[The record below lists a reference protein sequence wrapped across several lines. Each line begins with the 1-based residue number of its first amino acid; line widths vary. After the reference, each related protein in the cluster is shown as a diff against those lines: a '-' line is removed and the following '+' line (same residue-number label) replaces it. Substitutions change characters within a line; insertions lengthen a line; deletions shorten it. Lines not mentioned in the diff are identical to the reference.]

1 MNSTKSLQVP
11 QAWHTETKVPNVQQ
25 LMALAVK
32 GLLPM
37 FDASSQ
43 LFCDRL
49 VRTQEDLV
57 RVGLSRRYTIMTLLG
72 LRKFE
77 ANRSQTPFDTTAIY
91 QSFVRDLDWIRGIGD
106 LGLVIWLSS
115 EFDPHGLDKILQKYP
130 LNSALSRFRDAR
142 VDSTTELA
150 WFLAGLAHA
159 AQTSKKRAESLTDLA
174 VEVFRRLRENQG
186 VSGFFGHLAR
196 NKSAAGYVRGTIG
209 SFADQVYPIYAM
221 ARLSKALSV
230 DEPLGPVAS
239 CAGAICGAQG
249 TLGQWWW
256 LYDSI
261 TGRVLSRYPVYSVH
275 QHGMA
280 PMALFAMEEVTSQN
294 FRANIFRGLSWVYG
308 SNELNVDLR
317 NEAHGLIWRCILP
330 KARFTKYWH
339 TMRNLIKAP
348 DNNSPVGALTI
359 LHEDRPYELGWL
371 LFSFAE
377 FKKGETP
384 LGSLANE

>member
-1 MNSTKSLQVP
+1 MNSTKLLQVSP
-11 QAWHTETKVPNVQQ
+11 ALDTETKVPDVQQ

-32 GLLPM
+32 GLVPM
-37 FDASSQ
+37 FDAPSQ
-43 LFCDRL
+43 LFCGRL
-49 VRTQEDLV
+49 VRTQEGLV
-57 RVGLSRRYTIMTLLG
+57 REGSSRRYTIMTLLG

-77 ANRSQTPFDTTAIY
+77 THRAQTPFDTAAIY
-91 QSFVRDLDWIRGIGD
+91 QSFVRDLDWITGIGD

-115 EFDPHGLDKILQKYP
+115 EFDPQGLDKILEKYP
-130 LNSALSRFRDAR
+130 LNSALRRFRDAR
-142 VDSTTELA
+142 VRSTTELA

-159 AQTSKKRAESLTDLA
+159 VQTSKKRAESLTDLA
-174 VEVFRRLRENQG
+174 VEVFRQLRENQG

-196 NKSAAGYVRGTIG
+196 DKSAAGYVRGTIG
-209 SFADQVYPIYAM
+209 SFADQVYPLYAM
-221 ARLSKALSV
+221 ARLSKVLSL
-230 DEPLGPVAS
+230 DEPLGPIAS

-249 TLGQWWW
+249 NLGQWWW

-280 PMALFAMEEVTSQN
+280 PMGLFALEEVSGQN
-294 FRANIFRGLSWVYG
+294 FRTNIFRGLSWVYG

-317 NEAHGLIWRCILP
+317 DQANGLIWRCILP

-339 TMRNLIKAP
+339 TTRNLIKAP
-348 DNNSPVGALTI
+348 DNNSRVGPLTI
-359 LHEDRPYELGWL
+359 LYEDRPYELGWL

-377 FKKGETP
+377 FKKEGNVAGFLP
-384 LGSLANE
+384 K

>member
-1 MNSTKSLQVP
+1 MNPTISTPVP
-11 QAWHTETKVPNVQQ
+11 QVLDTRVKVSNVQQ

-32 GLLPM
+32 GLVPM
-37 FDASSQ
+37 FDAQSQ

-49 VRTQEDLV
+49 VHTQEDLV

-77 ANRSQTPFDTTAIY
+77 SNQAQTPFDTTAIY
-91 QSFVRDLDWIRGIGD
+91 RSFVRDLDWIGGIGD
-106 LGLVIWLSS
+106 LGLTIWLSA
-115 EFDPHGLDKILQKYP
+115 EFDPDGLDTILQKYP
-130 LNSALSRFRDAR
+130 LNSAMSRFRDAR
-142 VDSTTELA
+142 VHSTTELA

-159 AQTSKKRAESLTDLA
+159 AQTSTKRAASLTDLA
-174 VEVFRRLRENQG
+174 VEVFRRLGENQG
-186 VSGFFGHLAR
+186 KSGFFGHLSR
-196 NKSAAGYVRGTIG
+196 NKSAAGYARGTIG

-221 ARLSKALSV
+221 ARLSKVLSV
-230 DEPLGPVAS
+230 DEPCGPIAQ
-239 CAGAICGAQG
+239 CAAAICRAQG
-249 TLGQWWW
+249 NLGQWWW
-256 LYDSI
+256 LYHSI

-280 PMALFAMEEVTSQN
+280 PMALFAQETVTGQN

-317 NEAHGLIWRCILP
+317 NEMGLIWRCILP
-330 KARFTKYWH
+330 KLKFTKYWH
-339 TMRNLIKAP
+339 TAINLIKAP
-348 DNNSPVGALTI
+348 DNNSPVGPLTV

-377 FKKGETP
+377 FREDHQNHP
-384 LGSLANE
+384 VPRNA